1 VIYIT
6 NVIVE
11 TFAIHEEIL
20 RASFKLGPS
29 QIGSGTL
36 QNLRQSGPY
45 NEVQPIDKCQ
55 KHECKDTIAQNLG
68 GASRSSKLYTK
79 RLFDMQ

>member
-1 VIYIT
+1 MIYIT

-36 QNLRQSGPY
+36 QDLRQSGPY
-45 NEVQPIDKCQ
+45 NQVQPGDECQ

-68 GASRSSKLYTK
+68 GATRSSKLYTK
-79 RLFDMQ
+79 RVFDMQ

>member
-1 VIYIT
+1 MIYIT

-36 QNLRQSGPY
+36 QDLRQSGPY
-45 NEVQPIDKCQ
+45 NQVQPGDECQ

-68 GASRSSKLYTK
+68 GATRISKLYTE